1 MIHQHHVRAKRV
13 APCALGK
20 AAARRFARGAR
31 AHEGIGRDLGEER
44 GRKLDAHPGQ
54 LVQRSGR
61 GPLGPRPK
69 RLHRLLRNALGGE
82 ERALIQERL
91 RAFSAEVILPSL
103 QRHRPE
109 RRSDR
114 AARERNVAADELF
127 LECLRAG
134 AHDHRSGSADAAKER
149 GEKIGE
155 RLSDSGRRLDDEGA
169 SLSHRLGPEPG
180 HLALAGTILPPA
192 LAEPQAVQGGIQQV
206 VGISVGSGHGSRFQA
221 TGLGGISQRGEAVR
235 RGGRRV

>member
-1 MIHQHHVRAKRV
+1 MIHQHDIRAKRV
-13 APCALGK
+13 APGPFGK
-20 AAARRFARGAR
+20 AAARRIAGGAR
-31 AHEGIGRDLGEER
+31 AHQRIR
-44 GRKLDAHPGQ
+44 GQLQKQGGWKIDSHLDQ
-54 LVQRSGR
+54 LVQLSGR
-61 GPLGPRPK
+61 GPRGPGAK
-69 RLHRLLRNALGGE
+69 RLQILLGNAGEPE
-82 ERALIQERL
+82 ERALVQPRL
-91 RAFSAEVILPSL
+91 RALPAQIVLPPL
-103 QRHRPE
+103 QRHHPE

-114 AARERNVAADELF
+114 AARERDVLAEEL
-127 LECLRAG
+127 LLKGLRAG